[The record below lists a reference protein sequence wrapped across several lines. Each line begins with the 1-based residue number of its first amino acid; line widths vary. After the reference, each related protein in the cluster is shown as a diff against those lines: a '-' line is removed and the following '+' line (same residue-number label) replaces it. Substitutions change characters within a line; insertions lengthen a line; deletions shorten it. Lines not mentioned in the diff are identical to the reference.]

1 MSDFT
6 KLELA
11 AAHAITRQLTAE
23 ADVLLAQLN
32 TATVTSREFTGQGFF
47 TEFEV
52 DRSLPPISSSQ
63 SPVGWVASQVGPDGY
78 ELEFMVFVRD
88 GYAVLM
94 EAYSFGDGYG
104 DLDLLT
110 AAFTPPRPR
119 TQPPPTR

>member
-11 AAHAITRQLTAE
+11 AAHAITRHLADE

-32 TATVTSREFTGQGFF
+32 KATVTSREFTGQGFF

-52 DRSLPPISSSQ
+52 DRSLSPVSSSQ
-63 SPVGWVASQVGPDGY
+63 SPVGWVVSQVGPDGY
-78 ELEFMVFVRD
+78 ELEFIIFVRD
-88 GYAVLM
+88 GYATMM

-104 DLDLLT
+104 DLDLMT
-110 AAFTPPRPR
+110 ATVTPPM
-119 TQPPPTR
+119 PPEPTG